1 MKKLYRGG
9 KIITMEKELYAEAL
23 LTDGGRIA
31 AVGSEE
37 RLARMGADETV
48 DLAGGALL
56 PGFIDAHSHFS
67 QVAVAAQQVSL
78 GGSGDM
84 AERIRRHL
92 AHAAPALG
100 DWVIASGYDPAPGE
114 TPPTLEALDAMA
126 AGHPLL
132 IQYRSGHMALLSSE
146 ALRRCGVTPRTPD
159 PAGGRIGRDGGQ
171 LTGYLEENAFFRC
184 REHLPAPGGDA
195 LLASYAA
202 AQRLYASHGVTTVQ
216 EGLFAAEMA
225 PMYDLLRG
233 SGQLKL
239 DLVAYAAPDALA
251 AARETV
257 RGEHIRLGGAK
268 IFLDGSP
275 QGRTAWM
282 TEPYAG
288 ERGYRGSPVM
298 TDNAVESALLL
309 SGREGLQLL
318 AHCNGDAAAE
328 QFLRCLERAETKCP
342 AIRTLRPVIIHAQ
355 LIRPDQLRRAGELG
369 AMVSFFA
376 AHVWHWGDVHVR
388 NFGPERA
395 RRISPAASALAL
407 GVPFTFHQ
415 DAPVVAPDM
424 LETIWCATE
433 RRTRSGAVLGG
444 GERIGVLDA
453 LRAVTSTAAYQYFQ
467 EERKGTLRPGKAAD
481 LVLLSRDP
489 LTVPPDILRD
499 IRVQATVK
507 AGETVYRA

>member
-184 REHLPAPGGDA
+184 REHLPAPG
-195 LLASYAA
+195 
-202 AQRLYASHGVTTVQ
+202 
-216 EGLFAAEMA
+216 
-225 PMYDLLRG
+225 G